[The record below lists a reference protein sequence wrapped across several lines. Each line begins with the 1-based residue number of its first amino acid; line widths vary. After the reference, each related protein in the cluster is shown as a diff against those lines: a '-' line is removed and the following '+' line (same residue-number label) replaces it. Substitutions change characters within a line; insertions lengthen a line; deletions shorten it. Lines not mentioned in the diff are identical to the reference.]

1 MWMCQSS
8 HADTGKHLCQS
19 LFFNKVILLPSE
31 TLLRDSCT
39 GIFCEFCN
47 LLKSTYFAE
56 YL

>member
-19 LFFNKVILLPSE
+19 LFFNKVILLQSE

-47 LLKSTYFAE
+47 LLKNTYFAE

>member
-8 HADTGKHLCQS
+8 HADTGKHLCKS
-19 LFFNKVILLPSE
+19 LFFNKVVLLQSE
-31 TLLRDSCT
+31 TLFRDSCT

-47 LLKSTYFAE
+47 FLNNTYFVE